1 MKYPSIYSAQT
12 IILYC
17 EKFGFKNIVI
27 SPGSRNAPLA
37 IGFASNKNFNCYS
50 IVDERSAGFFA
61 LGISQQTK
69 TPTILVCT
77 SGSALLNYFPAVSEA
92 YYSNIPLIVISAD
105 RPTYKVNIGDG
116 QTIVQQGVFKNAIL
130 DSSSLALDPKHNF
143 KEIFKSNKQKIIP
156 KKFTEKTLEAEQKKT
171 QVLNEKTINSLFTK
185 AISESLPV
193 HLNAP
198 FEEPLYNF
206 KSTPS
211 VKINT
216 IVKNSIKKT
225 TNTFLSNS
233 LVKKYS
239 RIMILVGCSDA
250 NVLSE
255 NLKNKISQFDN
266 IVVLKE
272 TTSNLRHDS
281 FFGKI
286 DQIIAPIE
294 LSANRDKIFEKL
306 KPELLITI
314 GGMIISKKIKTM
326 LRNHR
331 PLSHIHLGKYGSKDT
346 FYIGVKHF
354 KVDPSYFFDKTLD
367 IFKCNS
373 NYKSEWENLSKLRK
387 ESHKNYMP
395 KVKFCDLKVFSKISE
410 IIPEN
415 YSVQVSNSSA
425 IRYMQLF
432 DQNPSSNFNCNR
444 GTSGIDGS
452 TSTAIGASIGSKS
465 PTLLISG
472 DLSFLYDSNGLW
484 NNYTEKS
491 FRIIIINNSGGGIF
505 KILPGYLND
514 KTHEK
519 FIETRH
525 NFSAKQLAKMH
536 GFKYMQASSSFGLK
550 FALLNFFKSS
560 SRPKILEIF
569 TDSSLSA
576 KVLED
581 YFLNLKK
588 S

>member
-1 MKYPSIYSAQT
+1 
-12 IILYC
+12 
-17 EKFGFKNIVI
+17 
-27 SPGSRNAPLA
+27 
-37 IGFASNKNFNCYS
+37 
-50 IVDERSAGFFA
+50 
-61 LGISQQTK
+61 
-69 TPTILVCT
+69 
-77 SGSALLNYFPAVSEA
+77 
-92 YYSNIPLIVISAD
+92 
-105 RPTYKVNIGDG
+105 
-116 QTIVQQGVFKNAIL
+116 VFKNAIL

-143 KEIFKSNKQKIIP
+143 KEIIKSNKQKILP

-171 QVLNEKTINSLFTK
+171 QALNEKIINSLFTK

-206 KSTPS
+206 TSTSS
-211 VKINT
+211 VKINPV
-216 IVKNSIKKT
+216 IKNSIKKT
-225 TNTFLSNS
+225 SNTFLSNS
-233 LVKKYS
+233 LLKKYT

-250 NVLSE
+250 NVFSE

-281 FFGKI
+281 FIGKI

-294 LSANRDKIFEKL
+294 LSTHRDKIFEKL
-306 KPELLITI
+306 KPELLITV

-346 FYIGVKHF
+346 FYTGVKHF
-354 KVDPSYFFDKTLD
+354 KIDPSYFLEKTLD
-367 IFKCNS
+367 VFKCKS
-373 NYKSEWENLSKLRK
+373 NYKSEWENLSNLRK
-387 ESHKNYMP
+387 ESHKNYLS

-484 NNYTEKS
+484 NSYTEKS
-491 FRIIIINNSGGGIF
+491 FRIVIINNSGGGIF

-536 GFKYMQASSSFGLK
+536 GFKYIQASGSFGLK

-576 KVLED
+576 KVLEN